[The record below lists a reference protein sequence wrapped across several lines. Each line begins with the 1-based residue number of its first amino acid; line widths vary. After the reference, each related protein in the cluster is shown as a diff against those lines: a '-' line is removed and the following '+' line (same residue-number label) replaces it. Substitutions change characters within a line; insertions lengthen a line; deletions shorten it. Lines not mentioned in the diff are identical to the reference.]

1 MRVGVIWGN
10 GQFEQAYERNRPEI
24 PGQPA
29 RGHGRS
35 PEGPISGPCR
45 AGRQART
52 GTPYGDPGK
61 PLHGDPGGANVPDNG
76 FLAQILTICRPTAGC

>member
-1 MRVGVIWGN
+1 MRAGVIWGIR
-10 GQFEQAYERNRPEI
+10 QFEQAYERNRPEI

-45 AGRQART
+45 AGE
-52 GTPYGDPGK
+52 GK
-61 PLHGDPGGANVPDNG
+61 SAPETL
-76 FLAQILTICRPTAGC
+76 R